1 MTSTPPHQGSK
12 RRRIDDLDLRAV
24 ETGWTEYH
32 FHPSRETLFGSFETA
47 IGFLKEKD
55 PVMFHVSIP
64 VDGEALRKVPRL
76 EDTHRKLGVNAEA
89 KKYLLAG
96 YHLGFH
102 VMKTLFEITQP
113 GEEWDKGKAQLNASI
128 DKAESAITNP
138 LNVLALEG
146 ILIAFHAFEAVEMQR
161 RQERAGGGGSGS
173 AGGGSGSVLASGA
186 SRRRQRQREHSG
198 RKRKRVAT
206 PRIRIGSRSRGRSST
221 RTKSSAR
228 SAKAK
233 ALRRRRK

>member
-1 MTSTPPHQGSK
+1 MACVERGPRVQYVSAWNKVKCALMTSTPPHQGSK

-24 ETGWTEYH
+24 ETGWTEFH

-128 DKAESAITNP
+128 DKAEFAITNP

-161 RQERAGGGGSGS
+161 RQERAGGEDR
-173 AGGGSGSVLASGA
+173 AVLVEGPAA
-186 SRRRQRQREHSG
+186 CWRLVP
-198 RKRKRVAT
+198 RVDDNDNVST
-206 PRIRIGSRSRGRSST
+206 PVGNGNGWP
-221 RTKSSAR
+221 
-228 SAKAK
+228 
-233 ALRRRRK
+233 LRA